1 VRNYLPLSHN
11 TVLWSSMI
19 ESLLNSVMKPFVVNP
34 SQCDDMELLGLISID
49 GQGFFVC
56 K

>member
-1 VRNYLPLSHN
+1 M
-11 TVLWSSMI
+11 VLKI
-19 ESLLNSVMKPFVVNP
+19 ESLLNSVMKPFVVNS
-34 SQCDDMELLGLISID
+34 SQCDDVELLGLISID

>member
-1 VRNYLPLSHN
+1 M
-11 TVLWSSMI
+11 VLKI